1 MIKFDDHANKNKTE
15 HNLKLSCTFH
25 YPCTILIIGSSG
37 SGKTNALLNL
47 INNHLDKICLH
58 VKNSYEGKYQF
69 LINKRESTELKHFN
83 DRKAFIEFSNHMQ
96 DVYKNI
102 EEYNI
107 DKKCKILIVLDDMI
121 VYMINN
127 KKPSSIV
134 TKLFIRGTKLNIS
147 IVFITKSYFKV
158 PQDVR
163 LSFTHFFILKI
174 SNKRELQQIALNH
187 SPDIEFKDFIKIYEK
202 FTPELYYFLAN
213 DATLP

>member
-25 YPCTILIIGSSG
+25 YSYTILIIGSSG

-47 INNHLDKICLH
+47 INNHSDKICLH

-96 DVYKNI
+96 DLYKNI

-127 KKPSSIV
+127 KKPSSMV
-134 TKLFIRGTKLNIS
+134 TELFIRGTKLNIS